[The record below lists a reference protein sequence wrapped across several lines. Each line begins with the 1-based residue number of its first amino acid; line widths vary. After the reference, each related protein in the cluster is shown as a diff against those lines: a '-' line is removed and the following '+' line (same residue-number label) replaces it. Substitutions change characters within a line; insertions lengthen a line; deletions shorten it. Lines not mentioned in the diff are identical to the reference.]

1 MTHRHTDWLNANKYT
16 PEERRNMCL
25 DLMGEAQYWDSEQYL
40 RYMHD
45 STKRPWVGLTDEEI
59 LKIWKSD
66 DEPKGVVEFVREI
79 EAKLKEKNT

>member
-16 PEERRNMCL
+16 PEERRSMCH
-25 DLMGEAQYWDSEQYL
+25 DLMGEAQYWDSAQYL

-45 STKRPWVGLTDEEI
+45 STKRPWVGLTEEEI
-59 LKIWKSD
+59 D
-66 DEPKGVVEFVREI
+66 DCFGLDNGFSPYDAVKKA

>member
-1 MTHRHTDWLNANKYT
+1 ML
-16 PEERRNMCL
+16 EVI
-25 DLMGEAQYWDSEQYL
+25 G
-40 RYMHD
+40 YMFIGVFFALLVPVLKAWAESKD
-45 STKRPWVGLTDEEI
+45 TWVGLTDKEI

>member
-16 PEERRNMCL
+16 PEERNKICH

-45 STKRPWVGLTDEEI
+45 STKRPWVGLTEDEFYDLDDVGRKMI
-59 LKIWKSD
+59 L
-66 DEPKGVVEFVREI
+66 EYGRLV